1 MDDIN
6 EIIREVL
13 RPLGITRNYRGYPQV
28 VCAVALAMEDET
40 RLTEVTKRLY
50 PVTAE
55 RTGSKPE
62 NVERN
67 LRTAISCAW
76 RTNPPLLEQM
86 AKFQMLAPP
95 SASQFLDIIATYILR
110 DLLGSPYV
118 KR

>member
-1 MDDIN
+1 MDDIYP
-6 EIIREVL
+6 IIREVL
-13 RPLGITRNYRGYPQV
+13 RPLGITRNYRGYHQFIQ
-28 VCAVALAMEDET
+28 AVALVLEDEI
-40 RLTEVTKRLY
+40 RLTDVEKQVYAVVAKQTH
-50 PVTAE
+50 
-55 RTGSKPE
+55 SKPE